1 MPVGQQFLQS
11 NLFRTLSAFTAS
23 VTHLV
28 CWPFVQRS
36 LMQQQHIQVTLA
48 IANHPQNV
56 GRLISSS
63 TTNKHE
69 GMQVSSAFTLAHA
82 STESVQN
89 LPVTGNEPSETTKNG
104 SVWYSNISSLL
115 IQVEESGVRSRPQ
128 ANPLAQALKNS
139 QCHRFC
145 RRYPMVYS
153 FPEKDPRFC
162 SESVLT

>member
-11 NLFRTLSAFTAS
+11 NLLRTLSAFTAS

-63 TTNKHE
+63 TTNRNMK
-69 GMQVSSAFTLAHA
+69 GCK
-82 STESVQN
+82 SVQHS
-89 LPVTGNEPSETTKNG
+89 LWHAQVLRECRIYLWQETSPRKQLKMVQYGIQTSVPSLYRWKKVGYSVGHRLTLWHRHWRTASATGSAEDIPWCTVFLRK
-104 SVWYSNISSLL
+104 I
-115 IQVEESGVRSRPQ
+115 PDF
-128 ANPLAQALKNS
+128 ALNQS
-139 QCHRFC
+139 
-145 RRYPMVYS
+145 
-153 FPEKDPRFC
+153 
-162 SESVLT
+162 

>member
-28 CWPFVQRS
+28 CWPFVQRR

-56 GRLISSS
+56 GRLILSSS
-63 TTNKHE
+63 TNRNMKGCKSVQHSLWHA
-69 GMQVSSAFTLAHA
+69 QVLR
-82 STESVQN
+82 VQN
-89 LPVTGNEPSETTKNG
+89 LPVTGNEPSETTKHG
-104 SVWYSNISSLL
+104 SVWYSNIGSL

-145 RRYPMVYS
+145 RRYPMVCS
-153 FPEKDPRFC
+153 VPEKHPRFC